1 MTATPS
7 RLVLDDHALDL
18 LELALGGAVA
28 HADLV
33 RALDADISPGTVLTD
48 AENTPLAT
56 WDGSTLTP
64 DRPFAVEPTPV
75 WDPRLRRPAHEV
87 RAQYAQ
93 TPHTAVVLDGPPT
106 WDERRVVTGLAT
118 ERAVILVVPVTRGAG
133 QAQANATCRA
143 AMALAADVDGSVD
156 VLVLPSPT
164 RRQDGGKGGEDILA
178 GYGLTR
184 VVDADEAR
192 SAETREALTTLSAR
206 RDTLV
211 TDLYPPASAQELLAA
226 TTPSA
231 SAGTVVLFTGL
242 SGSGK
247 STIAR
252 ALASRL
258 ESDGRTVTL
267 LDGDVVRQHLS
278 AGLGFS
284 QHDRAL
290 NLERIG
296 YVASLVATHGGTA
309 IAAPIAPFAASRA
322 SIRDMAVA
330 AGAQFVLVH
339 VDTSLEVCEARDR
352 KGLYAKARAG
362 EIPDF
367 TGISSPYETPTDA
380 DLTIDAGTT
389 DVADAVELVRDAL
402 SRP

>member
-7 RLVLDDHALDL
+7 TLVLDDHALDL

-56 WDGSTLTP
+56 WDGGTLTP
-64 DRPFAVEPTPV
+64 DRPFAAEPTPV
-75 WDPRLRRPAHEV
+75 WDPRLRRPAREV

-93 TPHTAVVLDGPPT
+93 RPQTAVVLDGPPT
-106 WDERRVVTGLAT
+106 WDEQRVVTGLAA
-118 ERAVILVVPVTRGAG
+118 ERAIVLVVPVTRGAG

-143 AMALAADVDGSVD
+143 ATALAADVDGPVD
-156 VLVLPSPT
+156 VLVLPFPT
-164 RRQDGGKGGEDILA
+164 EHQDGGQSREGLLA

-184 VVDADEAR
+184 VVDAQEAR

-211 TDLYPPASAQELLAA
+211 ADLYPPASAQEVLAT

-252 ALASRL
+252 ALAAQL
-258 ESDGRTVTL
+258 ESGGRTVTL

-284 QHDRAL
+284 RHDRAL

-322 SIRDMAVA
+322 SIRNMAVE
-330 AGAQFVLVH
+330 AGARFVLVH